1 VVLLHELVAVVEV
14 QMDLEHQEVLAVVDA
29 ELVGETLLEL
39 VVMVQIILVVV
50 VEALLN
56 QEVLVVKV
64 VRVW

>member
-1 VVLLHELVAVVEV
+1 
-14 QMDLEHQEVLAVVDA
+14 MDLEHQEVLAVVDA